1 MSDDDNDA
9 ESAAASGQRADRVGT
24 QPVTNTSPSGNLSTA
39 GIGRPEIGIEDL
51 NPTQMEAWL
60 TLIEIVFGAEED
72 EA

>member
-1 MSDDDNDA
+1 MSDDNDTESTA
-9 ESAAASGQRADRVGT
+9 EGPRADRVGT